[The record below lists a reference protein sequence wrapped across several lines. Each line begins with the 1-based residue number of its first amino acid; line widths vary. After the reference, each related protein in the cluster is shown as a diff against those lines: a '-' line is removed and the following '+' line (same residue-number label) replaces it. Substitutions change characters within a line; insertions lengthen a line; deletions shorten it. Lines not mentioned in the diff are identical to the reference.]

1 MDVRL
6 RPRFERF
13 TTADLARV
21 RDHLRNAIRDSGGA
35 LAGEVLDTHAQVMI
49 GEGRRHGWSPYMTL
63 SFVHVD
69 DADGPRLRVRGLFGP
84 HPALWTMIA
93 TLYGFCA
100 FVAFVGLMIGWSQWI
115 IDRPPWGLWL
125 IPAAAVIALLLLV
138 VSISGQGLAHDEMH
152 ELAALVDAA
161 VATDDEPPPVG

>member
-13 TTADLARV
+13 TTTDLTVV
-21 RDHLRNAIRDSGGA
+21 RERLRDAIRTSDGA
-35 LAGEVLDTHAQVMI
+35 LTGEVLDTHAQVMI
-49 GEGRRHGWSPYMTL
+49 GDARRHSWSPYMTL
-63 SFVHVD
+63 SFVPVD
-69 DADGPRLRVRGLFGP
+69 DTDGERLRVRGLFGP

-100 FVAFVGLMIGWSQWI
+100 FIAFVGLMVGWSQWI

-125 IPAAAVIALLLLV
+125 IPIGAVIALVLIV
-138 VSISGQGLAHDEMH
+138 VSMSGQGLANDEMH

-161 VATDDEPPPVG
+161 VAE